1 MNEIKCP
8 QCGTVFQ
15 VDETGYAKIVSQ
27 IRDSEFA
34 RELEQRERSL
44 VEQREQAV
52 RLAVA
57 QERSRA
63 QEGAASSAARIA
75 ELEALLEAAKREGKN
90 NPVLVGDA
98 GVG

>member
-44 VEQREQAV
+44 VEQREQV
-52 RLAVA
+52 
-57 QERSRA
+57 
-63 QEGAASSAARIA
+63 
-75 ELEALLEAAKREGKN
+75 
-90 NPVLVGDA
+90 
-98 GVG
+98 